1 MINTAEVF
9 LWGTRIAIIH
19 LEPNNSTVTLEYDK
33 NFLKSGIQVS
43 PLKMPLS
50 NRLYSFPNLDFQAFH
65 GLPGL
70 LADSLP
76 DKFGNAV
83 INQWLASLG
92 KTEKDFN
99 ALDRLCYTGKRG
111 MGALEFQPA
120 NSEIPE
126 INENVNVSEMV
137 QFASDI
143 LAKRESVK
151 LTASQKL
158 TYSQLL
164 QMGTSAGGARA
175 KAILAWNEKTN
186 EIRSGQLL
194 LNKDF
199 DYWLMKFDGVKKNGD
214 HGLEDYVEYTLIEYA
229 YYKMATSAGIQMNEC
244 RIYSEN
250 GNNHFM
256 TKRFDRVN
264 GKKIHMQT
272 LGALAHINY
281 NEPGL
286 CSYEQAASYMRELK
300 LSANEIEQFF
310 RRMVFNVLAVNQD
323 DHVKN
328 ISFLM
333 DKSGKWKLSPA
344 YDITFSYDRQNK
356 WLSAHQMLIN
366 GKKNHITQEDLLI
379 CGKNIDIS
387 LPRIKS
393 IISEVKESV
402 LKWPQ
407 FAENAGIR
415 KETSE
420 AIQSVISATFSEVFD

>member
-1 MINTAEVF
+1 MINTAEIF

-19 LEPNNSTVTLEYDK
+19 LEPDSSTVTFEYDK
-33 NFLKSGIQVS
+33 DFLNSNIQVS

-50 NRLYSFPNLDFQAFH
+50 NRLYSFPTLDYQAFH

-92 KTEKDFN
+92 KTERDFN

-120 NSEIPE
+120 NSLIPE
-126 INENVNVSEMV
+126 IDENVNVSEMV
-137 QFASDI
+137 NFASDV
-143 LAKRESVK
+143 LSKRKSVK

-175 KAILAWNEKTN
+175 KAVLAWNEKTN

-194 LNKDF
+194 LDKDF

-229 YYKMATSAGIQMNEC
+229 YYKMALDAGIQMSEC

-250 GNNHFM
+250 ENNHFM

-264 GKKIHMQT
+264 GKKLHMQT

-286 CSYEQAASYMRELK
+286 CSYEQAAGYMRELN
-300 LSANEIEQFF
+300 LSADEIEQFF

-328 ISFLM
+328 VSFLM

-344 YDITFSYDRQNK
+344 YDITFSYDQTNR
-356 WLSAHQMLIN
+356 WLSAHQMLVN
-366 GKKNHITQEDLLI
+366 GKKDHITQDDLI
-379 CGKNIDIS
+379 ISGKNMDIS

-393 IISEVKESV
+393 VISEVKASV
-402 LKWPQ
+402 SKWPE
-407 FAENAGIR
+407 FASSVGIR
-415 KETSE
+415 KETFDEIQEIISE
-420 AIQSVISATFSEVFD
+420 EMR

>member
-1 MINTAEVF
+1 MINTAEIF

-19 LEPNNSTVTLEYDK
+19 LEPESSTVSFEYDK
-33 NFLKSGIQVS
+33 HFLNSNIQVS

-92 KTEKDFN
+92 KSEKDFN
-99 ALDRLCYTGKRG
+99 SLDRLCYTGKRG
-111 MGALEFQPA
+111 MGALEYQPA
-120 NSEIPE
+120 NSPIPD
-126 INENVNVSEMV
+126 INESVNVAEMV
-137 QFASDI
+137 QFASDV
-143 LAKRESVK
+143 LAKRESLK

-194 LNKDF
+194 LDKDF

-214 HGLEDYVEYTLIEYA
+214 HGMEDYVEYTLIEYA
-229 YYKMATSAGIQMNEC
+229 YYKMAIAAGIQMNEC

-250 GNNHFM
+250 SNNHFM

-264 GKKIHMQT
+264 GKKLHMQT

-286 CSYEQAASYMRELK
+286 CSYEQAAGYMRELN
-300 LSANEIEQFF
+300 LSADEIEQFY

-328 ISFLM
+328 VSFLM
-333 DKSGKWKLSPA
+333 DKSGKWKLAPA
-344 YDITFSYDRQNK
+344 YDITFSYDQNNK
-356 WLSAHQMLIN
+356 WLSSHQMLIN
-366 GKKNHITQEDLLI
+366 GKKDKISQEDLI
-379 CGKNIDIS
+379 ITGKKMDIS
-387 LPRIKS
+387 LPRIKA
-393 IISEVKESV
+393 IISEVKDTV
-402 LKWPQ
+402 INWPK

-415 KETSE
+415 KETYE
-420 AIQSVISATFSEVFD
+420 KIQGVILDTFKEL

>member
-1 MINTAEVF
+1 MIDTAEIF
-9 LWGTRIAIIH
+9 LWGTRIAIVH
-19 LEPNNSTVTLEYDK
+19 LEPESSFVTFEYDR
-33 NFLKSGIQVS
+33 NFLQSNIQVS

-50 NRLYSFPNLDFQAFH
+50 TRLYSFPNLDFQAFH

-83 INQWLASLG
+83 ISQWLASLG
-92 KTEKDFN
+92 KTEKEFN

-111 MGALEFQPA
+111 MGALEYHPA
-120 NSEIPE
+120 NSPLSEIDE
-126 INENVNVSEMV
+126 SVNVSEMV

-143 LAKRESVK
+143 LAKRVSLK

-175 KAILAWNEKTN
+175 KAVLAWNEKTN

-194 LNKDF
+194 LDKDF

-229 YYKMATSAGIQMNEC
+229 YYKMALAAGIKMNEC
-244 RIYSEN
+244 RLYHEN
-250 GNNHFM
+250 GNSHFM
-256 TKRFDRVN
+256 TKRFDREN
-264 GKKIHMQT
+264 GKKLHMQT

-286 CSYEQAASYMRELK
+286 CSYEQAAGYMRL
-300 LSANEIEQFF
+300 LNLTAVEIEEFF

-328 ISFLM
+328 VSFLM
-333 DKSGKWKLSPA
+333 DKSGKWRLSPA
-344 YDITFSYDRQNK
+344 YDITFSYDKDNR

-366 GKKNHITQEDLLI
+366 GKKDKITLKDI
-379 CGKNIDIS
+379 IACGKNMDIS
-387 LPRIKS
+387 TQRIKT

-402 LKWPQ
+402 LKWPEY
-407 FAENAGIR
+407 AENAGIR
-415 KETSE
+415 SETYQG
-420 AIQSVISATFSEVFD
+420 IQSVISITLNECFE

>member
-1 MINTAEVF
+1 MIDTAEIF

-19 LEPNNSTVTLEYDK
+19 LESESSIVTFEYDK
-33 NFLKSGIQVS
+33 EFLKSNIQVS

-50 NRLYSFPNLDFQAFH
+50 TRLYSFPNLDFQAFH

-92 KTEKDFN
+92 KTEKEFN

-111 MGALEFQPA
+111 MGALEYRPA
-120 NSEIPE
+120 NSPLLDIDES
-126 INENVNVSEMV
+126 VNVSEMV

-143 LAKRESVK
+143 LAKRGSLK

-175 KAILAWNEKTN
+175 KAVIAWNEKTN

-194 LNKDF
+194 LDKDF

-229 YYKMATSAGIQMNEC
+229 YYKMALDAGIQMNEC
-244 RIYSEN
+244 RLYCEN

-256 TKRFDRVN
+256 TKRFDREN
-264 GKKIHMQT
+264 GKKLHMQT

-286 CSYEQAASYMRELK
+286 CSYEQAASYMRLLN
-300 LSANEIEQFF
+300 LSAIEIEQFF

-328 ISFLM
+328 VSFLM
-333 DKSGKWKLSPA
+333 DKSGKWRLSPA
-344 YDITFSYDRQNK
+344 YDITFSYDKDNR
-356 WLSAHQMLIN
+356 WLSSHQMLIN
-366 GKKNHITQEDLLI
+366 GKKEKITLRDLI
-379 CGKNIDIS
+379 TCGKNMDIS
-387 LPRIKS
+387 TQRIKT

-402 LKWPQ
+402 LKWPE
-407 FAENAGIR
+407 FAAKTGIR
-415 KETSE
+415 SETYE
-420 AIQSVISATFSEVFD
+420 GIQSVISTTLNECFE

>member
-1 MINTAEVF
+1 MINTAEIF

-19 LEPNNSTVTLEYDK
+19 LEPDSSTVTFEYDK
-33 NFLKSGIQVS
+33 DFLNSNIQVS

-50 NRLYSFPNLDFQAFH
+50 NRLYSFPTLDYQAFH

-92 KTEKDFN
+92 KTERDFN
-99 ALDRLCYTGKRG
+99 VLDRLCYTGKRG

-120 NSEIPE
+120 NSLIPE
-126 INENVNVSEMV
+126 IDENVNVSEMV
-137 QFASDI
+137 NFASDV
-143 LAKRESVK
+143 LSKRKSVK

-175 KAILAWNEKTN
+175 KAVLAWNEKTN

-194 LNKDF
+194 LDKDF

-229 YYKMATSAGIQMNEC
+229 YYKMALDAGIQMSEC

-250 GNNHFM
+250 ENNHFM
-256 TKRFDRVN
+256 TKRFDRIN
-264 GKKIHMQT
+264 GKKLHMQT

-286 CSYEQAASYMRELK
+286 CSYEQAAGYMRELN
-300 LSANEIEQFF
+300 LSADEIEQFF

-328 ISFLM
+328 VSFLM

-344 YDITFSYDRQNK
+344 YDITFSYDQTNR
-356 WLSAHQMLIN
+356 WLSAHQMLVN
-366 GKKNHITQEDLLI
+366 GKKDHITQDDLI
-379 CGKNIDIS
+379 TCGKNMDIS

-393 IISEVKESV
+393 VISEVKASV
-402 LKWPQ
+402 SKWPE
-407 FAENAGIR
+407 FASSVGIR
-415 KETSE
+415 KETYDEIQKIISE
-420 AIQSVISATFSEVFD
+420 EMR